1 MQCDNCG
8 KEITQGIF
16 LDITP
21 MGYDAD
27 TICSEKC
34 LVQFCAETGLL
45 YKMEIGDEENEFTRR
60 YKFSDESHSMWL

>member
-21 MGYDAD
+21 MGYDA
-27 TICSEKC
+27 ICSKKC
-34 LVQFCAETGLL
+34 LVQFCVETGLL

-60 YKFSDESHSMWL
+60 YKFSKDCQCIC